1 MHKHAHTAHT
11 ARAHRIHRTRTR
23 HQLHCKGEQT
33 VAMVLAMMKSDL
45 GQIGDEGC
53 GVDHPR
59 GVVWGVDDDDGD
71 RWVRGQQALQLV
83 D

>member
-11 ARAHRIHRTRTR
+11 HRTHRTRTR
-23 HQLHCKGEQT
+23 HQLHCKGQ
-33 VAMVLAMMKSDL
+33 AMVVTMMKSDL

-59 GVVWGVDDDDGD
+59 GVVRRVDDDDGD